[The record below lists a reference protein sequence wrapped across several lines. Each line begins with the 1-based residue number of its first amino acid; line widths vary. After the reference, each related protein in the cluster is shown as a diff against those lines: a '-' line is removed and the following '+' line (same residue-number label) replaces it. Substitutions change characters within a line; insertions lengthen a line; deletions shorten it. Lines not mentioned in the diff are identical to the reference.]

1 VAIGGPEAA
10 MTMSSLQMERRPV
23 WELMWGRGPVTF
35 FVDSAR
41 HRGGGRALEGGS
53 DWWVVA
59 QRRQATRRRCP
70 RADKGVLL

>member
-10 MTMSSLQMERRPV
+10 TTVSSLQMERQPV

-41 HRGGGRALEGGS
+41 HRGRGWALEGGS
-53 DWWVVA
+53 DWRVVA
-59 QRRQATRRRCP
+59 QRRRATRRRCP